1 MAARRSSSSD
11 FARIE
16 PLLAEVK
23 DNLQGDLDLD
33 ALARAFGASPFQ
45 FHRKFSTAVG
55 ETPRRLIER
64 LRLERAAYL
73 LAVTQARVID
83 TALDVGFES
92 HETFSRALRRR
103 FACSPTEWRTEAKV
117 WQTERRERNRR
128 FKGEGCRFTEV
139 WFEQRAPAPM
149 LAIRRLGPSG
159 DLNVSASREPY
170 FGEIEACAAAQGRA
184 PGSGPLGTVSRRS
197 EPHAA
202 AASVRGPL
210 HTPG

>member
-11 FARIE
+11 FAQIE

-33 ALARAFGASPFQ
+33 ALARVFGASPFQ

-83 TALDVGFES
+83 IALDVGFES
-92 HETFSRALRRR
+92 HETFSRAFRRR
-103 FACSPTEWRTEAKV
+103 FACSPTEWRIEAKV
-117 WQTERRERNRR
+117 WQTER
-128 FKGEGCRFTEV
+128 
-139 WFEQRAPAPM
+139 
-149 LAIRRLGPSG
+149 LDAIA
-159 DLNVSASREPY
+159 ASR
-170 FGEIEACAAAQGRA
+170 AK
-184 PGSGPLGTVSRRS
+184 
-197 EPHAA
+197 A
-202 AASVRGPL
+202 AASPRSGLNSEHRRPCWRSDALDPVL
-210 HTPG
+210 SQEVV